1 MPEGQADIGDLIAL
15 ATIRRI
21 LLELGHQL
29 QPEPPGMPVGG
40 CISRA
45 MTSIG

>member
-1 MPEGQADIGDLIAL
+1 MTEGQAEIGDLVAL

-21 LLELGHQL
+21 LLRFGHQL
-29 QPEPPGMPVGG
+29 QPEPPRMPVGG

-45 MTSIG
+45 MTSMG